1 MIVFKPKGAM
11 FTLLENHIRYNS
23 RKIIFGEDS
32 SSDFKFYSL
41 ETFLKSRS
49 CVYRSEPEGGLEGG
63 AQHNKKKKQ

>member
-23 RKIIFGEDS
+23 QKIIFGEDS

-49 CVYRSEPEGGLEGG
+49 CVYRSEPEEDSKVGL
-63 AQHNKKKKQ
+63 NTTKKKKQ